1 VAALTTVVAGAA
13 LAHATLVRS
22 DPAAGSRVT
31 VAPSALRLEFN
42 EAVSARTSRIE
53 LVAPDSQRLSL
64 EIRGDSTNAKV
75 LLADVPLL
83 TSRGQYRVDWRLVGP
98 DGHAVS
104 GRFSFNFDST
114 AVADTA
120 VPPSAAPSGSN
131 QPTTTASNATLFGA
145 LRFLSTLTTTLLIG
159 ATAFMLL
166 VLPRVRSART
176 SIGAYDAVVQE
187 RVRIVAWLSVAALLP
202 VFVVRLISQESALA
216 GSFGAIH
223 SSDLL
228 TIVAETPWGRAW
240 AMVVVAATSALVML
254 RRPRSRTR
262 RTPWVGLAIVCLAV
276 AVAAPF
282 LGHPAAAGGAA
293 IPLDAVHVL
302 AAGGWAG
309 TIMIIGVA
317 ALPVTLRAQLDDR
330 VLMIKSLLGAFTPI
344 ALSCA
349 TLLMI
354 TGTGEALLQLG
365 QVSALWQTPYGLA
378 LVRKLVLVMGVLLLG
393 AWHWRVAQGTMA
405 RARSITAL
413 RWSMLLDVAV
423 VVGVIALTAI
433 LTGTPLP
440 TE

>member
-1 VAALTTVVAGAA
+1 
-13 LAHATLVRS
+13 
-22 DPAAGSRVT
+22 
-31 VAPSALRLEFN
+31 
-42 EAVSARTSRIE
+42 
-53 LVAPDSQRLSL
+53 
-64 EIRGDSTNAKV
+64 
-75 LLADVPLL
+75 
-83 TSRGQYRVDWRLVGP
+83 
-98 DGHAVS
+98 
-104 GRFSFNFDST
+104 
-114 AVADTA
+114 
-120 VPPSAAPSGSN
+120 
-131 QPTTTASNATLFGA
+131 
-145 LRFLSTLTTTLLIG
+145 
-159 ATAFMLL
+159 
-166 VLPRVRSART
+166 
-176 SIGAYDAVVQE
+176 
-187 RVRIVAWLSVAALLP
+187 
-202 VFVVRLISQESALA
+202 
-216 GSFGAIH
+216 
-223 SSDLL
+223 
-228 TIVAETPWGRAW
+228 
-240 AMVVVAATSALVML
+240 
-254 RRPRSRTR
+254 
-262 RTPWVGLAIVCLAV
+262 VGLAIVCLAV